1 MAAAGGGGQA
11 AQRRRQLLAGSLAA
25 LLTDAAWGDWL
36 KGGLEPVM
44 LTIKLQ

>member
-25 LLTDAAWGDWL
+25 LLTDAARGDWL
-36 KGGLEPVM
+36 KEGLEPVM